1 MSHVWQ
7 AEFDS
12 GPLLLHTTAATSAKP
27 SWACLT
33 VADGCSPK
41 NGEKRKRALS
51 GASLAAAMANHPHV
65 LFDDE
70 GVGRSPRSVA
80 AKARYCPGPYL
91 SGVRSWRMHPFLTDC
106 RQPTPF

>member
-1 MSHVWQ
+1 MW
-7 AEFDS
+7 
-12 GPLLLHTTAATSAKP
+12 
-27 SWACLT
+27 
-33 VADGCSPK
+33 GCSPK

-80 AKARYCPGPYL
+80 AKARYTAWLWPSDTCVEVYCYTPAAFA
-91 SGVRSWRMHPFLTDC
+91 SRSKAQGRFMQAPNFDGKI
-106 RQPTPF
+106 

>member
-1 MSHVWQ
+1 MW
-7 AEFDS
+7 
-12 GPLLLHTTAATSAKP
+12 
-27 SWACLT
+27 
-33 VADGCSPK
+33 GCSPK

-80 AKARYCPGPYL
+80 AKARYTAWLWPSDTCAEVYCYHQQPLQAGPRLMDGLRRLQTLMARYEVVL
-91 SGVRSWRMHPFLTDC
+91 SFESPLR
-106 RQPTPF
+106 